1 MLEVKQLSKSF
12 EGNYVLKNVS
22 LSIEAGEIYGLIGAN
37 GSGKSTL
44 MNILNG
50 NEKIRRTGGYE
61 GEILIDGKEIR
72 IENRAQSEAQGI
84 AMVHQEL
91 ALLQE

>member
-50 NEKIRRTGGYE
+50 NEKIRRTVGYE
-61 GEILIDGKEIR
+61 CEILID
-72 IENRAQSEAQGI
+72 
-84 AMVHQEL
+84 
-91 ALLQE
+91 

>member
-44 MNILNG
+44 MNILN
-50 NEKIRRTGGYE
+50 
-61 GEILIDGKEIR
+61 
-72 IENRAQSEAQGI
+72 
-84 AMVHQEL
+84 
-91 ALLQE
+91 

>member
-50 NEKIRRTGGYE
+50 NEKIRR
-61 GEILIDGKEIR
+61 IDG
-72 IENRAQSEAQGI
+72 
-84 AMVHQEL
+84 L
-91 ALLQE
+91 

>member
-12 EGNYVLKNVS
+12 EGNYVLKGVS
-22 LSIEAGEIYGLIGAN
+22 LSIKAGEIYGLIGAN

-61 GEILIDGKEIR
+61 GEILIDGKI
-72 IENRAQSEAQGI
+72 
-84 AMVHQEL
+84 L
-91 ALLQE
+91 

>member
-50 NEKIRRTGGYE
+50 KNT
-61 GEILIDGKEIR
+61 
-72 IENRAQSEAQGI
+72 ENRRIRG
-84 AMVHQEL
+84 
-91 ALLQE
+91 